1 MFDRFKKLHQMDP
14 LSVSHKRLTVLR
26 IGGYSLLLGFILEVL
41 HRHSLTDVFAFAF
54 FKPMVFAYNVL
65 IIFATLSAS
74 LFFKRKYFM
83 FGMVSFG
90 WIVLG
95 ICNFII
101 QYFRRTPLTSDD
113 FLLIT
118 SLFNIITIYL
128 SPLQISLIVL
138 AVGVSLLIIVRSWMR
153 SVKLNVVFRQGFIIM
168 AVALLLLNVM
178 PNVSPSIHAFQNT
191 NGNLVEIYDEFGF
204 VYSFVSSIINKGIE
218 EPNVYSQQSID
229 SIVRYLTKDSHNA
242 IKANIIFVQLESF
255 FDVTRLSGV
264 SYSGNPIPN
273 FSALKQ
279 DFSSGLLAVPTLGG
293 GTANTEFEIITGMS
307 LDFFGTGEY
316 PYKGVLLEQT
326 AESMAYNLKKVG
338 YRASILHNNSGNFYG
353 RHLVFANLG
362 FDAFSTLETMRNVEF
377 NDLGWA
383 KDKVLVDEIME
394 AIQHSQD
401 PDFVYTIAVQSHG
414 DYPRDENP
422 NYPFQV
428 FGVMNKSDENQMEYY
443 LEQIHESDA
452 IIPEIIA
459 KVEQTGEPSII
470 VFFGDHLP
478 GLHFEGFIE
487 GNRNTTDY
495 VIWDNIGLTKQDKN
509 VETYQLGAHVL
520 DKLNIHEGLFTQIH
534 QTESNNPNYET
545 ILHLLQYDVLYG
557 EKYAYNQMN
566 SYAPSKLQIG
576 FRVQSLSQASIFYD
590 KIIVTGQNFTKFSK
604 IIINGEIFDTQYV
617 SSTVLLTSSE
627 DVSPGS
633 TVGVAVVSANN
644 EVISVSNTFRLKQ

>member
-1 MFDRFKKLHQMDP
+1 MLDRFRNLHRMDP
-14 LSVSHKRLTVLR
+14 LSVSNKRLTILR
-26 IGGYSLLLGFILEVL
+26 IGLYSLLLGVVLEIL
-41 HRHSLTDVFAFAF
+41 HRQSLTGVFAFALS
-54 FKPMVFAYNVL
+54 KPMVFAYNIL

-83 FGMVSFG
+83 FGMVTFG
-90 WIVLG
+90 WFVLG
-95 ICNFII
+95 VCNFII
-101 QYFRRTPLTSDD
+101 QFYRRTPLTSDD
-113 FLLIT
+113 FLMIT
-118 SLFNIITIYL
+118 SLFNIISIYL
-128 SPLQISLIVL
+128 NPLQISLIVL
-138 AVGVSLLIIVRSWMR
+138 AVGISLLIIVRSWMR
-153 SVKLNVVFRQGFIIM
+153 SVKLNVVFRQGVVTM
-168 AVALLLLNVM
+168 AIALLLLNVM
-178 PNVSPSIHAFQNT
+178 PNVSSSIHAFQNT

-204 VYSFVSSIINKGIE
+204 VYSFVNSIMNKGIE
-218 EPNVYSQQSID
+218 EPEVYSEQSIE
-229 SIVRYLTKDSHNA
+229 SIIKYLTKDSHDA

-264 SYSGNPIPN
+264 SFSANPIPN
-273 FSALKQ
+273 FTALKQ
-279 DFSSGLLAVPTLGG
+279 SYSSGLLAVPTLGG
-293 GTANTEFEIITGMS
+293 GTANTEFEVITGMS

-326 AESMAYNLKKVG
+326 AESMAYNLKKIG

-394 AIQHSQD
+394 AILYSED
-401 PDFVYTIAVQSHG
+401 PDLVYTIAVQSHG

-422 NYPFQV
+422 SYPFQV
-428 FGVMNKSDENQMEYY
+428 FGVMNKSDENQLEYY
-443 LEQIHESDA
+443 LSQINESDA

-478 GLHFEGFIE
+478 GLNFEGFID

-495 VIWDNIGLTKQDKN
+495 VIWDNIGLDKIDRN
-509 VETYQLGAHVL
+509 VETYQLSAHVL
-520 DKLNIHEGLFTQIH
+520 EQLNIHEGLFTQIH
-534 QTESNNPNYET
+534 QSESNNPNYKT
-545 ILHLLQYDVLYG
+545 IMHWLQYDVLYG
-557 EKYAYNQMN
+557 EKYAYSQMG

-576 FRVQSLSQASIFYD
+576 FRPQNLKQASIFHD
-590 KIIVTGQNFTKFSK
+590 KVIVTGQNFTKFSQ
-604 IIINGEIFDTQYV
+604 IMVNGDRIDTYFV
-617 SSTVLLTSSE
+617 SSTVLIASSD
-627 DVSPGS
+627 DVNPGS

-644 EVISVSNTFRLKQ
+644 EVISVTNTLRLK